1 MSSAEQGLCHNQE
14 SIMKLV
20 SFRVRGEAHYGVAV
34 GAGIVDLTPRLG
46 ARYAD
51 IKAVL
56 AADALGEAA
65 RAANGVAVD
74 FKLDEIQLD
83 PVIPNPGKILC
94 VGLNYEEHRME
105 TGRPKSENP
114 SIFTRFADT
123 QVGHLR
129 PIIKPKLSDKVDYE
143 CELALIM
150 GKGGRYI
157 PESAAYDHI
166 AGYSCYNDVSIRDY
180 QNHTSQW
187 TPGKNFPATGPFGP
201 WLVTRDEMGD
211 LPGKKIQTR
220 VSGERLQYAD
230 FDQMIFPVPR
240 IIEYISR
247 FTTLAPGDVIIT
259 GTPGGVG
266 FRRDPPRWM
275 KVGETVEVEID
286 GIGILKNTIVAED

>member
-1 MSSAEQGLCHNQE
+1 
-14 SIMKLV
+14 MKLV
-20 SFRVRGEAHYGVAV
+20 SFRAKGAVHYGVVV
-34 GAGIVDLTPRLG
+34 GSGVVDLTPRLG

-56 AADALGEAA
+56 VAGALAEAE
-65 RAANGVAVD
+65 RAANGATAD
-74 FKLDEIQLD
+74 YKLADIQFD
-83 PVIPNPGKILC
+83 PVIPNPGKVLC
-94 VGLNYEEHRME
+94 VGLNYEEHRVE
-105 TGRPKSENP
+105 TGRPKVENP
-114 SIFTRFADT
+114 SIFIRFADT
-123 QVGHLR
+123 QIGHLQ

-143 CELALIM
+143 CELAVII

-157 PESAAYDHI
+157 SESAAYDHV

-187 TPGKNFPATGPFGP
+187 TPGKNFPASGPFGP
-201 WLVTRDEMGD
+201 YLVTRDEMGE
-211 LPGKKIQTR
+211 LRGKKIQTR
-220 VSGERLQYAD
+220 VAGERLQYAD

-247 FTTLAPGDVIIT
+247 FTTLAPGDVIIS

-275 KVGETVEVEID
+275 KAGETVEVEID
-286 GIGILKNTIVAED
+286 GIGILKNPIVAED

>member
-1 MSSAEQGLCHNQE
+1 
-14 SIMKLV
+14 MKLV
-20 SFRVRGEAHYGVAV
+20 SFRVGGTAHYGVVV
-34 GAGIVDLTPRLG
+34 GNGVIDLTPRLG
-46 ARYAD
+46 ARFPD
-51 IKAVL
+51 IRAVL
-56 AADALGEAA
+56 SAGALSEAERATKGATADY
-65 RAANGVAVD
+65 R
-74 FKLDEIQLD
+74 LDAIRFD

-94 VGLNYEEHRME
+94 VGLNYEEHRVE

-123 QVGHLR
+123 QIGHLQ
-129 PIIKPKLSDKVDYE
+129 PIIKPKLSDNVDYE
-143 CELALIM
+143 CELALII

-157 PESAAYDHI
+157 PESAAYDHV

-201 WLVTRDEMGD
+201 YMVTRDEMGE
-211 LPGKKIQTR
+211 LAGKKIQTR
-220 VSGERLQYAD
+220 VSGERLQHAD

-247 FTTLAPGDVIIT
+247 FTTLAPGDVIIS

-266 FRRDPPRWM
+266 MRREPRRWM

>member
-1 MSSAEQGLCHNQE
+1 
-14 SIMKLV
+14 
-20 SFRVRGEAHYGVAV
+20 
-34 GAGIVDLTPRLG
+34 
-46 ARYAD
+46 
-51 IKAVL
+51 VL
-56 AADALGEAA
+56 AGGALAEAE
-65 RAANGVAVD
+65 RAANGASAD
-74 FKLDEIQLD
+74 YKLDGLQFA

-123 QVGHLR
+123 QIGHLQT
-129 PIIKPKLSDKVDYE
+129 IIKPKLSDAVDYE
-143 CELALIM
+143 CELALII

-157 PESAAYDHI
+157 SESAAYDHV

-187 TPGKNFPATGPFGP
+187 TPGKNFPSTGPFGP
-201 WLVTRDEMGD
+201 WLVTRDEMGE
-211 LPGKKIQTR
+211 LQGKKIQTR
-220 VSGERLQYAD
+220 VSGERLQHAD

-247 FTTLAPGDVIIT
+247 FTTLAPGDVIIS

-266 FRRDPPRWM
+266 MRREPRRWM
-275 KVGETVEVEID
+275 KAGETVEVEID
-286 GIGILKNTIVAED
+286 GIGILKNSIVAED

>member
-1 MSSAEQGLCHNQE
+1 
-14 SIMKLV
+14 MKLV
-20 SFRVRGEAHYGVAV
+20 SFRIGGTAHYGVVV
-34 GAGIVDLTPRLG
+34 GNGVVDLTPRLG
-46 ARYAD
+46 ARFPD
-51 IKAVL
+51 IRAVL
-56 AADALGEAA
+56 SAGALSEAERATKGATADY
-65 RAANGVAVD
+65 
-74 FKLDEIQLD
+74 KLDDIQFD

-94 VGLNYEEHRME
+94 VGLNYEEHRAE

-123 QVGHLR
+123 QIGHLQ
-129 PIIKPKLSDKVDYE
+129 PIVKPKLSDNVDYE
-143 CELALIM
+143 CELALII

-157 PESAAYDHI
+157 SESAAYDHV

-201 WLVTRDEMGD
+201 YMVTRDEMGA
-211 LPGKKIQTR
+211 LAGKKIQTR
-220 VSGERLQYAD
+220 VSGERLQHAD

-247 FTTLAPGDVIIT
+247 FTTLAPGDVIIS

-266 FRRDPPRWM
+266 MRREPRRWM
-275 KVGETVEVEID
+275 KPGETVEVEID

>member
-1 MSSAEQGLCHNQE
+1 
-14 SIMKLV
+14 MKLI
-20 SFRVRGEAHYGVAV
+20 SFRAKGAAHYGVV
-34 GAGIVDLTPRLG
+34 SGTGIVDLTPRLG
-46 ARYAD
+46 TRYPD
-51 IKAVL
+51 IKSVL
-56 AADALGEAA
+56 QGGALAEAE
-65 RAANGVAVD
+65 RAAKGATVD
-74 FKLDEIQLD
+74 FKLDQIQFD
-83 PVIPNPGKILC
+83 PVIPNPGKVLC
-94 VGLNYEEHRME
+94 VGLNYEEHRAE

-123 QVGHLR
+123 QIGHLQ

-143 CELALIM
+143 CELALII

-157 PESAAYDHI
+157 TEANAYDHI
-166 AGYSCYNDVSIRDY
+166 AGYSCYNDVSIRDF

-187 TPGKNFPATGPFGP
+187 TPGKNFPASGPFGP
-201 WLVTRDEMGD
+201 YLVTRDEMGD

-220 VSGERLQYAD
+220 IGGERLQHAD

-240 IIEYISR
+240 IIEYVTR

-275 KVGETVEVEID
+275 KAGETVEVEID
-286 GIGILKNTIVAED
+286 GIGILKNPIVAED